1 MTSGKGSFDGFQYVP
16 TYFHEFHE
24 LFFQVDVGGLLTI
37 VLHGEN
43 SWNLSKLIKLRP
55 PGQVLIKV
63 AASPVNPS
71 DDGAWNLDER
81 LLGMIFPHLQ
91 GNSQKFVPFW
101 NEQNTYPTKRGKA
114 GKVIDS
120 KIHFGLGY
128 VSSQEG
134 K

>member
-24 LFFQVDVGGLLTI
+24 LFFQVDVGGVANHSSSWFLRVFLFW
-37 VLHGEN
+37 LNLNEN

-71 DDGAWNLDER
+71 DDGTWNLDER

-91 GNSQKFVPFW
+91 GNSQKFVPF
-101 NEQNTYPTKRGKA
+101 
-114 GKVIDS
+114 
-120 KIHFGLGY
+120 
-128 VSSQEG
+128 
-134 K
+134 